1 MRLRYIP
8 LVFLLWPLLG
18 VLAAGEEA
26 GSVRD
31 GRRDETADVT
41 QEFLQLLDD
50 QWEHSLR
57 KSPVWA
63 TRTGDRRYNDQLERQ
78 TPDDIR
84 SNVRQQQEFLQRLER
99 IDRAQLSRSDQM
111 NYDILKLNLQNAS
124 SEHDFESYL
133 MRITNRAGFHISFPE
148 LRLQVPLKTV
158 EDYDNYIARLSQF
171 RRYCHENIEL
181 MRLGIGKGMTTPSIV
196 LAEYR
201 KAIDAHI
208 VDEPTKSLLYEP
220 FKELPTSF
228 DKQEARRLRA
238 DAAKAIRESVVPGYE
253 DLLTFM
259 RDEYMPA
266 CRETISASA
275 LPQGRDYY
283 RYLVRKFTTLD
294 LTPDEV
300 HALGLSEVK
309 RIKVEMESAIR
320 DTGFDGDFDK
330 FVEYLRTD
338 PKFYAA
344 TKEDLLR
351 QVAMS
356 LKTMDGLL
364 PQLFNRLPR
373 MPYGIREVPAYVAP
387 VATTAYYEPPA
398 GDGTRAGF
406 YFVNTYDLKSRP
418 LFNLEALSLHEAVP
432 GHHLQIALQ
441 QELTDV
447 PKFRR
452 FMSFTAFSEGWALYA
467 ERLGLEVG
475 LYSDPY
481 QNFGRL
487 NFEMWRAC
495 RLVVDTGIHY
505 LGWTRQQAIDFMTA
519 HTAETAHN
527 IRSEVDRYIS
537 WPGQALAYKIG
548 ELKIREL
555 RKLAEEE
562 LGHRFDVRQ
571 FHDVVLGSGAIPLP
585 VLEEN
590 VRVYLRETLAS
601 ENKD

>member
-57 KSPVWA
+57 NSPVWA
-63 TRTGDRRYNDQLERQ
+63 TRTGDRRYNDQLQRQ

>member
-124 SEHDFESYL
+124 SEHNFESYL

>member
-1 MRLRYIP
+1 MRLGYIP

-57 KSPVWA
+57 NSPVWA
-63 TRTGDRRYNDQLERQ
+63 TRTGDRRYNDQLQRQ